1 MPKNVYQSL
10 PGCESPKNHFTIH
23 LMYVPSIL
31 TTKQAP
37 GVSPM
42 SPTLQDA
49 SQRSDLRLRL
59 PRLLSHGRGGL
70 VAVAD
75 REWCGRALVI
85 CGDEDEDPWGWLGGI
100 FFIFIPDPWGND
112 PIWRAYFSYWLKP
125 PTRWSLWFFVAW
137 VIFFPSLKLYN
148 CLFAHPWK
156 RMKMEED
163 PFLLGFRPIFWGEML
178 KLQGGYIPKKWDP
191 NFKRNLWGA
200 ANVLH
205 HFEGFPE
212 K

>member
-1 MPKNVYQSL
+1 MPKNIYQSL
-10 PGCESPKNHFTIH
+10 PGCESPNNHFTIH
-23 LMYVPSIL
+23 PMYVPSIL

-75 REWCGRALVI
+75 REWCGCALVI

-100 FFIFIPDPWGND
+100 FLEFSSRIPGEMIQFDEHIFQIGWFNHQLDDHCDFSRLGVITHHPPWNTK
-112 PIWRAYFSYWLKP
+112 IA
-125 PTRWSLWFFVAW
+125 SLHT
-137 VIFFPSLKLYN
+137 PEN
-148 CLFAHPWK
+148 GRTWK
-156 RMKMEED
+156 RN
-163 PFLLGFRPIFWGEML
+163 
-178 KLQGGYIPKKWDP
+178 LQDWRVNLRAKWDP
-191 NFKRNLWGA
+191 NF
-200 ANVLH
+200 
-205 HFEGFPE
+205 
-212 K
+212 